1 MRSTEDLAAAYD
13 RDPSS
18 VYDMTLEELYTLS
31 GTVGETEPII
41 DAILAVSG
49 ASDEERAEQLG
60 MTLEEYQ
67 SYP

>member
-1 MRSTEDLAAAYD
+1 MRSTEDLAAAYN

>member
-1 MRSTEDLAAAYD
+1 MRSTEDLIAAYK

-18 VYDMTLEELYTLS
+18 AYDMTLEELYHLS
-31 GTVGETEPII
+31 PYTGETEVII

-49 ASDEERAEQLG
+49 ASDEARAEQLG

>member
-13 RDPSS
+13 HDPAS
-18 VYDMTLEELYTLS
+18 VYDMTLEELYRLAHRA
-31 GTVGETEPII
+31 GETEVII

-49 ASDEERAEQLG
+49 ASDEARAEQLG

>member
-1 MRSTEDLAAAYD
+1 MRPTEELVVLYN

-18 VYDMTLEELYTLS
+18 VYDMTLDEIYCL
-31 GTVGETEPII
+31 VPVFGETEVII

-49 ASDEERAEQLG
+49 ASDAARAEQLG

-67 SYP
+67 SYS

>member
-1 MRSTEDLAAAYD
+1 MRPTEDLIATYE

-18 VYDMTLEELYTLS
+18 AYDMTLEELYHLAPHT
-31 GTVGETEPII
+31 GETEAII

-49 ASDEERAEQLG
+49 ASDKERAEQLG

-67 SYP
+67 SYS

>member
-13 RDPSS
+13 RDPAST
-18 VYDMTLEELYTLS
+18 YDMTLEELYRLAHRA
-31 GTVGETEPII
+31 GETEVII

-49 ASDEERAEQLG
+49 ASDEARAEQLG